1 MHQLII
7 KMDISKH
14 LWLKALEGESGN
26 SITVAKLLAPIGKA
40 ACEDS
45 LSDAGKGG
53 WRTPR
58 QTDIWRKREPTT
70 CWFPVA
76 R

>member
-1 MHQLII
+1 MLQLII

-26 SITVAKLLAPIGKA
+26 SITVAKLFAPIGKA

-45 LSDAGKGG
+45 
-53 WRTPR
+53 R
-58 QTDIWRKREPTT
+58 
-70 CWFPVA
+70 
-76 R
+76 